1 MNQSK
6 VVKSVNK
13 QGSKVYMMHTGGGSA
28 TPVNDSGN
36 II

>member
-13 QGSKVYMMHTGGGSA
+13 QASKVYMMQGSGVSA
-28 TPVNDSGN
+28 TPVNESVH

>member
-13 QGSKVYMMHTGGGSA
+13 QASKVYMMQGSGGSA
-28 TPVNDSGN
+28 TPVNESGN